1 MSYKVGCCQYDP
13 QLLDV
18 KANLKKMES
27 LLDGVKADLII
38 LPELASSGYVFNSK
52 AEAASVAED
61 GLSGPSATLF
71 KKLSHANNTSY
82 VLGFCESS
90 GDKLFNSIMMVNP
103 NGEVFIYRKTHLFYE
118 EKYWFQPGDTGF
130 NVFEAKEGVK
140 VGLMLC
146 YDWVFPESARTLA
159 LKGAQIIAHP
169 SNLVLPWCQQAMLT
183 RSLEN
188 HVFSIT
194 ANRTG
199 LEKNGDKE
207 LLFTGESQ
215 VVSTKGEVLH
225 RMNKKEEG
233 VFIIEIDPELAFD
246 KAITE
251 HNHVFNDRRPDYYTS

>member
-1 MSYKVGCCQYDP
+1 MSYKVGCCQFHP
-13 QLLDV
+13 QFLNVKGNLD
-18 KANLKKMES
+18 KMEG
-27 LLDGVKADLII
+27 LLKGIDADLIV
-38 LPELASSGYVFNSK
+38 LPELAASGYVFNSK
-52 AEAASVAED
+52 EEVSKVAED
-61 GLSGPSATLF
+61 GLSGPSAQLF
-71 KKLSHANNTSY
+71 KQLSRDNNTSY
-82 VLGFCESS
+82 VLGYCENA
-90 GDKLFNSIMMVNP
+90 GGKYYNSVMMVNP
-103 NGEVFIYRKTHLFYE
+103 NGEVFNYRKTHLFYE
-118 EKYWFQPGDTGF
+118 EKFWFQQGDTGF
-130 NVFEAKEGVK
+130 NVFEAKNGVK

-159 LKGAQIIAHP
+159 LKGAHIIAHP

-207 LLFTGESQ
+207 LVFTGESQ

-225 RMNKKEEG
+225 RMSKKEEG
-233 VFIIEIDPELAFD
+233 VIILEIDPELAAD

-251 HNHVFNDRRPDYYTS
+251 HNHVFNDRNPDYYTS